1 MKGNERK
8 VSVIKGS
15 PRVTIPPALAAQI
28 GIEAGTIVRWTV
40 SGHQLILDVVGFE
53 EPKRRGDG

>member
-15 PRVTIPPALAAQI
+15 PRVTIPPALAAQLEI
-28 GIEAGTIVRWTV
+28 KAGTVVRWTINKRK
-40 SGHQLILDVVGFE
+40 LILEAVGHE
-53 EPKRRGDG
+53 EPKKKAT

>member
-28 GIEAGTIVRWTV
+28 GIKAGTIVRWIV
-40 SGHQLILDVVGFE
+40 SGRQLILEPVGYE
-53 EPKRRGDG
+53 EPKKREG